1 MKRVYITTLLATLT
15 ACWLAPAPLIAQG
28 GGGGGGRGN
37 FDPEQMR
44 QRMMD
49 NYRERL
55 EVTSDSEWN
64 VLQPRIQ
71 KVVDARRE
79 AASGRMGG
87 FGMMGMGNRQ
97 RPDAAGGGGGGG
109 GADQQRGQ
117 RRAGFGGQPDPDLE
131 ALQKA
136 IDSKASADEIKT
148 KLAKYRDSRKQK
160 EAALEQAQADLKKL
174 LSVRQEAVAVTMG
187 LLQ

>member
-1 MKRVYITTLLATLT
+1 M
-15 ACWLAPAPLIAQG
+15 
-28 GGGGGGRGN
+28 GGGGRGN
-37 FDPEQMR
+37 FEPEQMR
-44 QRMMD
+44 QRMMER
-49 NYRERL
+49 YREQL

-64 VLQPRIQ
+64 VLEPRVQ
-71 KVVDARRE
+71 KVLDARRE
-79 AASGRMGG
+79 SAAGRMGG
-87 FGMMGMGNRQ
+87 FGMMGMGGRQ
-97 RPDAAGGGGGGG
+97 RPDAAGGGGGG
-109 GADQQRGQ
+109 DQQRGQ
-117 RRAGFGGQPDPDLE
+117 RRGGFGGQPDPDLE

-174 LSVRQEAVAVTMG
+174 LSMRQEAVAVMMG